1 MNFKLK
7 LALIPFSLLSLISY
21 THAQIRLPNIIGSN
35 MVLQRNQVVPVWGWT
50 APGKTVKVRFS
61 GQEKSAAA
69 DDKGYFKINLSPLKT
84 SDKPQDMV
92 ISSDTSTIHLVN
104 ILVGEVWL
112 CSGQSNMEYTMKL
125 TNAKPVRGIDSAA
138 LELSAHNPQIR
149 LFKVEKKLSLPDVTT
164 TGWSESEGD
173 ALAAFSAPGY
183 YFAKNIYEKLHV
195 PIGVITSAWG
205 GSRIEPWTPAA
216 AYEGLP
222 AFKEAFA
229 KQPLLIDSVVA
240 GKNYE
245 SMIAPLA
252 PFAIHGF
259 LWYQG
264 ESNCMTNEGIRYAD
278 KMQALVDSWRKEWGN
293 DELPFYSVLIAPYY
307 YTKRK
312 DHVRH
317 TAETL
322 PEFWEAQTESLKIP
336 NTDIITVTDLV
347 DHLSDIHPSYKWE
360 VGRRLA
366 LLALAKDYGY
376 TSVAYSGP
384 RYQKMQVKND
394 KIILSFTHAGGLKT
408 NNGKPLDN
416 FMIAGEDN
424 KFVPATAEIAGD
436 QVIVSSAA
444 VAKPAAIRFAWDETA
459 MPNLVNATGIPALP
473 FRTNGKKWVYVKAE
487 SKKDM

>member
-1 MNFKLK
+1 MKFRLK
-7 LALIPFSLLSLISY
+7 LAPVSFLLVLLINY

-35 MVLQRNQVVPVWGWT
+35 MVLQRNQAVPVWGW
-50 APGKTVKVRFS
+50 ASPGKMVKVKFS
-61 GQEKSAAA
+61 GQEKTAAA
-69 DDKGYFKINLSPLKT
+69 DDKGYFKIILSPLKT
-84 SDKPQDMV
+84 SDKPQVMT
-92 ISSDTSTIHLVN
+92 ITSDTSAIHLSN

-125 TNAKPVRGIDSAA
+125 SNAKPVRGIDSAE
-138 LELSAHNPQIR
+138 LELSNHNPQIR

-164 TGWSESEGD
+164 TGWNESEGE

-195 PIGVITSAWG
+195 PVGVITSAWG
-205 GSRIEPWTPAA
+205 GSRIEPWTPPA
-216 AYEGLP
+216 AYEVLP
-222 AFKEAFA
+222 AFKAAFA
-229 KQPLLIDSVVA
+229 EQPLLIDSVVA
-240 GKNYE
+240 GKNYQ

-252 PFAIHGF
+252 PFALRGF

-293 DELPFYSVLIAPYY
+293 DKLSFYSVLIAPYY

-312 DHVRH
+312 DHVPH
-317 TAETL
+317 TPETL

-336 NTDIITVTDLV
+336 HTDMITVTDLV

-376 TSVAYSGP
+376 TAITYSGP
-384 RYQKMQVKND
+384 RYQKMQVKKD
-394 KIILSFTHAGGLKT
+394 KVILSFSHAGGLKT
-408 NNGKPLDN
+408 NDGKPVGN

-424 KFVPATAEIAGD
+424 KFIPATAEITGD
-436 QVIVSSAA
+436 KVIVSSPA
-444 VAKPAAIRFAWDETA
+444 VAKPVAVRFAWDETA
-459 MPNLVNATGIPALP
+459 MPNLVNDTGIPALP
-473 FRTNGKKWVYVKAE
+473 FRTNGKKWVYVKPG
-487 SKKDM
+487 KDI